1 MKKSPDDEMFNAVLE
16 QEVTVTGFPLSILRL
31 FLCGGLSPQQVLFP
45 QKT

>member
-16 QEVTVTGFPLSILRL
+16 QEITDSGFLMSILRL
-31 FLCGGLSPQQVLFP
+31 FLCGGRSPQEVLFP